1 MSTMSCVSPV
11 MTPTTRSFASDE
23 ESLLSS
29 GSSRCGFACEIEC
42 NRDVPELLMALLEHV
57 PEQIA
62 NASTDLLAERLSR
75 LQKCLKPQ
83 FNHSGLKMGNLDMGV
98 VRSLCAEGVPNEVPA
113 LRAALWKVL
122 LGYLPEDLK
131 KWDRVLS
138 RARATYAEFVRDLET
153 DVKESCHEEGARTPG
168 SLRAILDQVSK
179 DVTRTRTELGFFD
192 SRLDGAIDENTE
204 LVYGP
209 CNVTEPQ
216 YHYDVLARVLLLFA
230 KLNNGVKY
238 AQGMN
243 ELCAPLY
250 YLFSQDPLCGQHAE
264 ADTFFCFNL
273 LMADMQDVFVENL
286 NETGKGMLG
295 RMEKCSQILK
305 ENDSQLW
312 EHLNGQNVEP
322 VLYNARWIMSMLTQ
336 DLVMP
341 DVLRVWDTLLGNL
354 GGPKPLLH
362 DLCVARV
369 ILIRDHILASDDGE
383 CVRLLQRG
391 GYPAVSIEDFL
402 LLGAHLH
409 RNSTDNKR
417 RRPSDPCGKHASL
430 FSGSNSTTLKSMSI
444 ASWMRSPRTTPRG
457 NTPRTT
463 PRGIRTPRVV
473 STPPRRTTPR

>member
-1 MSTMSCVSPV
+1 MCLSMSFTVCTTSP
-11 MTPTTRSFASDE
+11 
-23 ESLLSS
+23 L
-29 GSSRCGFACEIEC
+29 
-42 NRDVPELLMALLEHV
+42 
-57 PEQIA
+57 
-62 NASTDLLAERLSR
+62 
-75 LQKCLKPQ
+75 
-83 FNHSGLKMGNLDMGV
+83 
-98 VRSLCAEGVPNEVPA
+98 
-113 LRAALWKVL
+113 
-122 LGYLPEDLK
+122 
-131 KWDRVLS
+131 
-138 RARATYAEFVRDLET
+138 
-153 DVKESCHEEGARTPG
+153 
-168 SLRAILDQVSK
+168 
-179 DVTRTRTELGFFD
+179 D
-192 SRLDGAIDENTE
+192 SREHARR
-204 LVYGP
+204 
-209 CNVTEPQ
+209 

-362 DLCVARV
+362 DLCVARATG
-369 ILIRDHILASDDGE
+369 LDSCWDKMRH
-383 CVRLLQRG
+383 RLLNTSSG
-391 GYPAVSIEDFL
+391 PALPTRPRTARTFL
-402 LLGAHLH
+402 LSLC
-409 RNSTDNKR
+409 R
-417 RRPSDPCGKHASL
+417 RIGL
-430 FSGSNSTTLKSMSI
+430 
-444 ASWMRSPRTTPRG
+444 
-457 NTPRTT
+457 
-463 PRGIRTPRVV
+463 V
-473 STPPRRTTPR
+473 